1 MLLFNRIF
9 CRKCRKLVEENATL
23 RDAIKSKQLALLEA
37 QAERDKLA
45 DYVTSNGGMT
55 DLNTLRDL
63 IHENAVAHGWWEKE
77 RSFAEV
83 VALCHSELSEALE
96 EDRSGGF
103 MEYVVAEKRIETDP
117 ENFLGRKPEGVAV
130 EMADCLIRI
139 LDWFGHEKLDAC
151 AIVARKMEYNKGR
164 PYKHGKEY

>member
-1 MLLFNRIF
+1 MHLFHRIF
-9 CRKCRKLVEENATL
+9 CRKLVEENKAL
-23 RDAIKSKQLALLEA
+23 HSAIESKHLALLEA

-45 DYVTSNGGMT
+45 DYITANGGMH

-63 IHENAVAHGWWEKE
+63 IHENAVAHGWWDKP

-96 EDRSGGF
+96 EDRSGKI
-103 MEYVVAEKRIETDP
+103 MEYVIAGKRIERNP

-139 LDWFGHEKLDAC
+139 LDWFGKERLDVC
-151 AIVARKMEYNKGR
+151 AIVERKMEYNKGR